1 MTTLPTRPNGAA
13 VASQT
18 AVAIHPLHGAAP
30 SGLAET
36 GETATIPSDAPS
48 RAGRERISPRRWLL
62 KIPRAV
68 PRPDAARAHDP
79 DEALR
84 MLHLVRRSRRYA
96 VWLTA
101 GIATVSF
108 VLSFESLRDLAA
120 MSAWPGWS
128 SYLWPLIIDGTIVLA
143 TLGIVALAPY
153 RTQLWNR
160 LYFWIVL
167 VLAAAVSVGGNSVH
181 AWLAT
186 ANLDPW
192 MRYGSAALA
201 CVPPIALLASTHS
214 LAILWR
220 LNPTSPPDDTSR
232 VREGALASA
241 TARVAEWE
249 AAATK
254 IQEHGY
260 CRNVPT
266 TKVAHALR
274 YLYDHR
280 PAMSL
285 RAIGATTEVDLHHD
299 NVRKIRDAATAVFAT
314 APGGQRT

>member
-1 MTTLPTRPNGAA
+1 
-13 VASQT
+13 
-18 AVAIHPLHGAAP
+18 
-30 SGLAET
+30 
-36 GETATIPSDAPS
+36 
-48 RAGRERISPRRWLL
+48 
-62 KIPRAV
+62 
-68 PRPDAARAHDP
+68 
-79 DEALR
+79 
-84 MLHLVRRSRRYA
+84 
-96 VWLTA
+96 
-101 GIATVSF
+101 
-108 VLSFESLRDLAA
+108 

-153 RTQLWNR
+153 RTQFCNR

-167 VLAAAVSVGGNSVH
+167 VLSAAVSVGGNSVH

-249 AAATK
+249 AAATN